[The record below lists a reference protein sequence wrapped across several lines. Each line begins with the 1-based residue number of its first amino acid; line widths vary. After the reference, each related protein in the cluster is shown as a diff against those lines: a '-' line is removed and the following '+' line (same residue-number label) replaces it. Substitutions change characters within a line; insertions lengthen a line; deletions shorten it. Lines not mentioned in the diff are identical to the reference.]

1 MVQIFTPENRL
12 APILGGLA
20 GETPN
25 QLIAEADAR
34 VGALR
39 GVIRNYVAKGLEVIA
54 GYATADESI
63 LFAESATLGDVAR
76 GVAEIAGA
84 AGMETIGEI
93 ACGICA
99 MIESLTTNGVWHTE
113 ALRVHIN
120 ALKLVNQGAV
130 GRDATDDAILRRL
143 SAVRAAVGVLD

>member
-12 APILGGLA
+12 APILAGLA

-25 QLIAEADAR
+25 KLIADADAR

-39 GVIRNYVAKGLEVIA
+39 GVIQTYVAKGLEVIA
-54 GYATADESI
+54 GYATADESV
-63 LFAESATLGDVAR
+63 LFAESAVLGDAAR
-76 GVAEIAGA
+76 GVAEVAGA

-93 ACGICA
+93 ARGICA
-99 MIESLTTNGVWHTE
+99 MIESLTTSGVWHTE
-113 ALRVHIN
+113 ALIVHIN
-120 ALKLVNQGAV
+120 ALKLVNLGAV
-130 GRDATDDAILRRL
+130 GRDATDEAILRRL